1 MHLINNVNPNFI
13 LEGNQF
19 AVSQKAKFIEVSAV
33 LDHKIPELLL
43 TIITHL
49 RELDEAKSQR
59 PKRPPTTEMWG
70 TSRKISVKMACSGIG
85 GSSSADVSGVLKGDS
100 LSRLGKKPAKK
111 EIVKFFKKHFSKS
124 VIEERDGRDYGSG

>member
-1 MHLINNVNPNFI
+1 MN
-13 LEGNQF
+13 
-19 AVSQKAKFIEVSAV
+19 AKFIEVSAV

-49 RELDEAKSQR
+49 RELDDAKSQR
-59 PKRPPTTEMWG
+59 PKGPPTNEMWA
-70 TSRKISVKMACSGIG
+70 TSRKIALKMAA
-85 GSSSADVSGVLKGDS
+85 GSSSRGGGEGGGNNSGAQGISGGAVSGLGAGGVERGDT

-124 VIEERDGRDYGSG
+124 VMDDSVSG